1 MEQSENV
8 IFTQT
13 ETIYLS
19 PNKLIERLAEFFEVE
34 NIQKAKYVFIYFDK
48 MF

>member
-1 MEQSENV
+1 MEQTENV
-8 IFTQT
+8 ITFTQT

-34 NIQKAKYVFIYFDK
+34 NI
-48 MF
+48 